1 MMPVGA
7 KIVSNIAIGIIY
19 ICTIPVVVTTIK
31 AVIAEL
37 KNILS
42 EEAFDDEES

>member
-19 ICTIPVVVTTIK
+19 ICTIPVVVTTI
-31 AVIAEL
+31 AEI

>member
-7 KIVSNIAIGIIY
+7 KIMSNIAIGIIY
-19 ICTIPVVVTTIK
+19 ISTIPIVLTTIK
-31 AVIAEL
+31 AVIAEI

-42 EEAFDDEES
+42 EKTFDEEES